1 VQERMK
7 GARVEARNRAVQ
19 QRGSAERRETVR
31 NSETVKQFETENQHK
46 QEISTPRERNAEKGF
61 RTVSE
66 ASTVSDS
73 NERLTDKEVAEI
85 KELKRQG
92 MAGAIARDEV
102 LRNRGGLGATTEWF
116 KGSEP

>member
-1 VQERMK
+1 M
-7 GARVEARNRAVQ
+7 
-19 QRGSAERRETVR
+19 
-31 NSETVKQFETENQHK
+31 
-46 QEISTPRERNAEKGF
+46 
-61 RTVSE
+61 
-66 ASTVSDS
+66 
-73 NERLTDKEVAEI
+73 TDKEVAEI